1 MGTVT
6 SRIARERGLASGDI
20 LDDLL
25 RLVGAADDGHVQVR
39 GAASGQRPVRL
50 REVRVPP
57 PLHVDLGYIYR
68 RQGRMEEAA
77 ASLRTALERSPSATV
92 GSGLPR
98 NGWWPVI
105 IS

>member
-1 MGTVT
+1 
-6 SRIARERGLASGDI
+6 
-20 LDDLL
+20 
-25 RLVGAADDGHVQVR
+25 
-39 GAASGQRPVRL
+39 
-50 REVRVPP
+50 
-57 PLHVDLGYIYR
+57 
-68 RQGRMEEAA
+68 MEEAA